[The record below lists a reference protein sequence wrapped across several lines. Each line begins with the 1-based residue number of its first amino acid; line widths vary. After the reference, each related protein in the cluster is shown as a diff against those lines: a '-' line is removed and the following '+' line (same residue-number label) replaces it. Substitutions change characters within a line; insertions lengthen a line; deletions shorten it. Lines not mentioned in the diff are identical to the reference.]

1 VARAGRFRF
10 DAVRMGTHAVSVL
23 SESLPEGALLTGPAT
38 VTVELTRNQDATE
51 IVFLV
56 KLEKRPEVRKV
67 FPPKK

>member
-1 VARAGRFRF
+1 
-10 DAVRMGTHAVSVL
+10 MGTHAVTVL
-23 SESLPEGALLTGPAT
+23 TESLPDGAQLAGPPTLTA
-38 VTVELTRNQDATE
+38 ELSRNQEAGE